1 VQSRTAPWYKTPVA
15 DRLNAPAA
23 VGGAYARYVLAI
35 LTLVYV
41 FNFIDRQILSILAP
55 QIQAELGVSDADISF
70 LYGTAFAVFYAVFG
84 IPLGRLADVWTRRS
98 LIALGLAVWSGMTAL
113 SGTARGFTSLAA
125 YRIGV
130 GIGEASASPAAFSLL
145 GDWFSPRMRGFALA
159 IYSSGIYIGAGIG
172 IFLGGWIV
180 DGWQAL
186 YPAGDAP
193 FGLRGWQVAFFAVG
207 LPGLVLALW
216 VRSLR
221 EPRRGQSEGL
231 PEKAPHA
238 HPFRELGRE
247 LFAVVPPFTLLSLAR
262 AGGARAVAKNLAAAA
277 AIALGAWGM
286 IQLTGSTAQ
295 WSALAL
301 GCYSACAWA
310 QGLAQRDATAFT
322 LIFRSR
328 ALLLLAVGFASIAFV
343 TYGAG
348 FWGPSFFRR
357 VHGVSS
363 HEVGTVIGL
372 SAAVGGWLGVSL
384 GGALSDRWKARSP
397 NGRLWVGGLTIVL
410 SVPSGLW
417 MLHTRS
423 LALAYALNFVFALV
437 SPLWIGAGASAVNEL
452 VLPRLRAVAS
462 AFYLLVLTFIGLALG
477 PYTMGKLSDVFA
489 RGGADPGIALRDAM
503 SLGLGM
509 FAVSAVALLLA
520 SRFLPA
526 EEASRFERARAAGE
540 LV

>member
-1 VQSRTAPWYKTPVA
+1 MAAWYKTPVQ
-15 DRLNAPAA
+15 DRASPPDAA
-23 VGGAYARYVLAI
+23 IGGPYARYVLVI

-55 QIQAELGVSDADISF
+55 EIQRELGVSDADISF

-113 SGTARGFTSLAA
+113 SGTARSFVSLAA

-159 IYSSGIYIGAGIG
+159 VYSSGVYIGAGIG

-180 DGWQAL
+180 DGWKAL
-186 YPAGDAP
+186 YPQGGAP
-193 FGLRGWQVAFFAVG
+193 FGLAGWQVAFFAVG
-207 LPGLVLALW
+207 LPGLLLAFW
-216 VRSLR
+216 VWTLR

-231 PEKAPHA
+231 PERAPNP
-238 HPFRELGRE
+238 HPFREFGRE
-247 LFAVVPPFTLLSLAR
+247 LFAVLPPFTLISLAR
-262 AGGARAVAKNLAAAA
+262 AGGGARAVVVNLAGAGVIVLAAWIMA
-277 AIALGAWGM
+277 A
-286 IQLTGSTAQ
+286 LTGSTAQ
-295 WSALAL
+295 WAAL
-301 GCYSACAWA
+301 GIGCYCAFSWA
-310 QGLAQRDATAFT
+310 QGLARRDAAAYT

-328 ALLLLAVGFASIAFV
+328 ALLLLSVGFASIAFV

-348 FWGPSFFRR
+348 FWGPSFFVR
-357 VHGVSS
+357 VHGVSEG
-363 HEVGTVIGL
+363 EVGTVVGL

-384 GGALSDRWKARSP
+384 GGALSDRWKARAV
-397 NGRLWVGGLTIVL
+397 NGRLWVGWLTAAL

-417 MLHTRS
+417 MLHTDS
-423 LALAYALNFVFALV
+423 LVLAYVLNFVFAFV
-437 SPLWIGAGASAVNEL
+437 SPLWLGAGASAVNEL

-462 AFYLLVLTFIGLALG
+462 AFYILLITFIGLALG

-503 SLGLGM
+503 SLGLAM
-509 FAVSAVALLLA
+509 FGVSAVALALA
-520 SRFLPA
+520 ARFLPA
-526 EEASRFERARAAGE
+526 EEASRLERARAAGE
-540 LV
+540 AI